1 MSLQVGGAI
10 RSGALYVERAVDHQ
24 LLQHTLAGE
33 LCYILASRQIG
44 KSSLRAHAAL
54 ALHAAGCRV
63 ASVDLSM
70 FGTVDLSAESFFLGV
85 LTEIGADLGEDV
97 DALWADHHRLPPAA
111 RWQRCLQALSVDRD
125 CALVVFLDEI
135 DGMRRIPQLGADLFA
150 TIRAATDRAALDARW
165 KKLTFVLLGAATPAE
180 LIQDPLRT
188 PFNVGRALE
197 ITDFTATEARALLP
211 FLEELRPGSA
221 PDLLQQILAWTS
233 GHPYQTARVAAFL
246 AEHPSLTVD
255 DAITRLGAGKDG
267 SLEAAAALLRA
278 TPALLLAYRQVLA
291 GQALPHDPLLPELL
305 LTGLVAIRD
314 GVVCPRNRITTTL
327 YGVPWVA
334 SQLGRRQL
342 RTQTDVWIAGGR
354 KRQHLPDA
362 ATLARLQQTLTSQ
375 ENLERDEQEFLLVAT
390 EELRNRRLRR
400 FVAALAVFVVVALV
414 VAGLQW
420 DRAEAE
426 RRERDRTRAELG
438 LLEEARQAG
447 QEVDRALLPGEQILA
462 LERVLNAQARL
473 QGTPLENLATHDL
486 AEVLEM

>member
-1 MSLQVGGAI
+1 
-10 RSGALYVERAVDHQ
+10 
-24 LLQHTLAGE
+24 
-33 LCYILASRQIG
+33 
-44 KSSLRAHAAL
+44 
-54 ALHAAGCRV
+54 
-63 ASVDLSM
+63 
-70 FGTVDLSAESFFLGV
+70 
-85 LTEIGADLGEDV
+85 
-97 DALWADHHRLPPAA
+97 
-111 RWQRCLQALSVDRD
+111 
-125 CALVVFLDEI
+125 
-135 DGMRRIPQLGADLFA
+135 
-150 TIRAATDRAALDARW
+150 
-165 KKLTFVLLGAATPAE
+165 
-180 LIQDPLRT
+180 
-188 PFNVGRALE
+188 
-197 ITDFTATEARALLP
+197 
-211 FLEELRPGSA
+211 
-221 PDLLQQILAWTS
+221 
-233 GHPYQTARVAAFL
+233 
-246 AEHPSLTVD
+246 
-255 DAITRLGAGKDG
+255 
-267 SLEAAAALLRA
+267 
-278 TPALLLAYRQVLA
+278 
-291 GQALPHDPLLPELL
+291 
-305 LTGLVAIRD
+305 
-314 GVVCPRNRITTTL
+314 RNRITTTL

-486 AEVLEM
+486 AEVLEYSHGPRLGNALPTWRVMSRPDGSFLLGRSNLEETRGSLELRSSGGDLLEEVPLESAVSALARHGGLVWAGTRDGLLYTWDGTHLQQRRSPHRSEPVAYCYNYWPPAPRGSSHVGKPRTSPAVQQVAAIEGWALSRGSEGEVWLWPAGEGPGIFLSKDAIGATFSPDGSRVAVAHRDGRLSVY